1 MRTFSFSNN
10 RLINTAAL
18 IAAALSLATV
28 WCFTI
33 LNNGS
38 YTRVYNADTLH
49 PFLLANDMLANLG
62 SYFDWFH
69 PPALFLLPDLPLATV
84 SILAGASGSQQPVV
98 YATLVLFLSCAVV
111 GLILNTVRG
120 VNLIHAV
127 IFAISIYTF
136 IFLLSLT
143 GNFNGVGSTA
153 VAFLGSPYVRSG
165 AVLSALFALWLLS
178 KFLFYGKYLTF
189 LVLFSSVMVFSDP
202 IFIVFFCVPAIGVL
216 ILKALIER
224 NLYTTIPPTLL
235 GISTLLAFYL
245 ELTVHHTRDNSNY
258 LSSDRTYFES
268 LMNLLDRE
276 LGAILSGDMLWV
288 SLFCFS
294 LLLLIS
300 SIISFYKLA
309 FNRCSKAQSRM
320 HYLNIFFGAA
330 VVVVYLAPLILKR
343 DHSVTEVRYILVLIP
358 YVFVWVALNT
368 VPMLENLFKLNSFVG
383 IATFFVIAFLTIGS
397 TITSVAK
404 LVKPDPVISCLLNL
418 GLSAGLSDYWN
429 SKNLMLTSD
438 YALHIVAIRP
448 EGHPF
453 LWNTNK
459 RWYEMRV
466 DENRPAVFDFYLFKP
481 NGESGAADIFATSF
495 GQPNEVAECGS
506 YSVWIYDKPLMNND
520 S

>member
-1 MRTFSFSNN
+1 MRTFSISNN
-10 RLINTAAL
+10 SLMNIAAI
-18 IAAALSLATV
+18 IAAALSLTTI

-33 LNNGS
+33 LSNGS
-38 YTRVYNADTLH
+38 YSRVYNADTLH
-49 PFLLANDMLANLG
+49 PFLLANDMLATID

-69 PPALFLLPDLPLATV
+69 PPALFLLPDLPFATV
-84 SILAGASGSQQPVV
+84 AILTGASGSQQPVV
-98 YATLVLFLSCAVV
+98 YAALVLILSCTVI
-111 GLILNTVRG
+111 GFILNTVRG
-120 VNLIHAV
+120 VNLVLAV
-127 IFAISIYTF
+127 LYSIAIYTF

-143 GNFNGVGSTA
+143 GNFNGVGSTT

-165 AVLSALFALWLLS
+165 AVLSALFALWLFS
-178 KFLFYGKYLTF
+178 KFLFSGKYLAL
-189 LVLFSSVMVFSDP
+189 LVLFSIVMVFSDP

-216 ILKALIER
+216 IFKALIER
-224 NLYTTIPPTLL
+224 SLFTTIPPTLL
-235 GISTLLAFYL
+235 AIATLLAFYL

-258 LSSDRTYFES
+258 LSSDRTYLDS

-294 LLLLIS
+294 LIILVSSTIS
-300 SIISFYKLA
+300 LYKLA
-309 FNRCSKAQSRM
+309 FNHVSKTQSRA

-330 VVVVYLAPLILKR
+330 IVVVYLAPLILKR

-368 VPMLENLFKLNSFVG
+368 VPLFENLLKLNSSIG
-383 IATFFVIAFLTIGS
+383 RATFSVIAFLTIGS
-397 TITSVAK
+397 TIGSVAK
-404 LVKPDPVISCLLNL
+404 LAKPDPVISCLLEK

-429 SKNLMLTSD
+429 AKNLMLTSD

-459 RWYEMRV
+459 TWYEKRV
-466 DENRPAVFDFYLFKP
+466 DENRPAVFNFYLFKP
-481 NGESGAADIFATSF
+481 NGESEAAEIFATSF
-495 GQPNEVAECGS
+495 GQPNEVTECGR
-506 YSVWIYDKPLMNND
+506 YTVWIYNKPLLKID
-520 S
+520 T